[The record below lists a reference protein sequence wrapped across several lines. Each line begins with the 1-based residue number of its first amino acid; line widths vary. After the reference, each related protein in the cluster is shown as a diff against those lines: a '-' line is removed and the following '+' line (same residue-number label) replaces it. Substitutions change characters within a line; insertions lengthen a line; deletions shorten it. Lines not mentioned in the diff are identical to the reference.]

1 MKKLF
6 ISADIEGTCGIAGW
20 DETERKNPEYAV
32 YAARMSREVAAACDG
47 AIRGGMDL
55 VVVRDA
61 HDSAR
66 NLDAELLPKDAQ
78 LLRGWGEDPLGMM
91 MGLDDS
97 FHGAVFTGYHDAAGT
112 GSSPL
117 SHTMSLGVVWMTLN
131 GETVSEALI
140 NAYSAAYY
148 GVPVIAVTGD
158 AGICAKMKALIPA
171 CQTVPVN
178 KGSGAAVLSIQP
190 HLARERIREAVMAA
204 CQMPREDFRLA
215 LPERFRLDV
224 RYREHAR
231 AFKASFYPGVQQLDS
246 HTLRFEAEDWMEAL
260 RMMHFCL

>member
-20 DETERKNPEYAV
+20 DETEKKSPEYSA
-32 YAARMSREVAAACDG
+32 YAAQMSREVAAACGG
-47 AIRGGMDL
+47 ALEGGMDL
-55 VVVRDA
+55 VIVRDA

-66 NLDAELLPKDAQ
+66 NLDAYVLPGDAQ

-112 GSSPL
+112 GSNPL
-117 SHTMSLGVVWMTLN
+117 SHTMSLGIDWLTIN
-131 GETVSEALI
+131 GETGSEALI
-140 NAYSAAYY
+140 NLYSAAYY
-148 GVPVIAVTGD
+148 GVPLLAVTGD
-158 AGICAKMKALIPA
+158 AGICAKMKSLVPA

-178 KGSGAAVLSIQP
+178 KGSGGAVLSIHP
-190 HLARERIREAVMAA
+190 RLAEERIREAVRTA
-204 CQMPREDFRLA
+204 CQMPREDFRLT

-231 AFKASFYPGVQQLDS
+231 AYKSSFYPGVLQLDS